1 MSTETKDARRRD
13 LAFIH
18 MAAVSLGMDTK
29 DKDPNSE
36 YRSMLWTLAR
46 VRSSKDLDFAG
57 RKRVREHLEAC
68 GYQSKPGRKPFPGR
82 PHNVDIHPQL
92 RKIEALLA
100 DAKRPW
106 AYADGMA
113 EKMFGKDKVA
123 FCNSEEWQKIIA
135 ALAFDQR
142 RRAEKL
148 EGGQ

>member
-1 MSTETKDARRRD
+1 MKIEDDDGRRRD

-18 MAAVSLGMDTK
+18 MAAKALGMDTL

-36 YRSMLWTLAR
+36 YRCLLWTLAR

-57 RKRVREHLEAC
+57 RKRLRQHLESC

-100 DAKRPW
+100 DARRPW
-106 AYADGMA
+106 AYADGIA

-135 ALAFDQR
+135 ALVFDEQR
-142 RRAEKL
+142 RKEKA
-148 EGGQ
+148 QP